1 MKGMG
6 RLLGIGIAN
15 LINIFNPQM
24 IVIGG
29 GVKDA
34 WPLFMEVARE
44 EIKKRAFEYPAART
58 QIVQSM
64 LGDDAGMIGAAALAF
79 QKLNAVH

>member
-1 MKGMG
+1 M
-6 RLLGIGIAN
+6 LGIGIAN
-15 LINIFNPQM
+15 LINIFNPEM

-34 WPLFMEVARE
+34 WPLFIEATRE

-58 QIVQSM
+58 RIVPSV

-79 QKLNAVH
+79 QKLNAVL